1 MKGVYK
7 TLIDVDEVPL
17 WASAFRDTAL
27 AACLQHNNV
36 LRLYLNCL
44 LMMTYT
50 HMFAANVISRMMFAL
65 SIIMCLLTHCR
76 IPNTSK
82 HNLTVVGSSPNTNIS
97 MIKTNMTVVLK
108 VFFWSVVLPNFIR
121 FHLTVYRQYVIQNTT
136 MADVASWFIK
146 NLINPRTWSISR
158 NFSYGT
164 G

>member
-7 TLIDVDEVPL
+7 TLIDVDEVP
-17 WASAFRDTAL
+17 SAFRDTAL
-27 AACLQHNNV
+27 AACLQQNNV

-65 SIIMCLLTHCR
+65 RFIMCLLTHCG
-76 IPNTSK
+76 IPNASK
-82 HNLTVVGSSPNTNIS
+82 HKPTVPGIFPNTNIS
-97 MIKTNMTVVLK
+97 MIKINMTVVLK

-136 MADVASWFIK
+136 MADVAS
-146 NLINPRTWSISR
+146 
-158 NFSYGT
+158 
-164 G
+164 

>member
-7 TLIDVDEVPL
+7 TLIDVDEVP
-17 WASAFRDTAL
+17 SAFRDTAL
-27 AACLQHNNV
+27 AACLQQNNV

-65 SIIMCLLTHCR
+65 SIIMCLLTHCG

-136 MADVASWFIK
+136 MADVAS
-146 NLINPRTWSISR
+146 
-158 NFSYGT
+158 
-164 G
+164 

>member
-27 AACLQHNNV
+27 AACLQQNNV

-50 HMFAANVISRMMFAL
+50 HMFAANVISRMMFVIRVIL
-65 SIIMCLLTHCR
+65 RLLTHCG
-76 IPNTSK
+76 IPNALK
-82 HNLTVVGSSPNTNIS
+82 HKATVDGIFPNTNIS
-97 MIKTNMTVVLK
+97 MIKINLTVVLK
-108 VFFWSVVLPNFIR
+108 VFFWSVVLPNCIR

-146 NLINPRTWSISR
+146 TLINARTWSISR
-158 NFSYGT
+158 NF
-164 G
+164 